1 MATKKT
7 PRRTPSSTS
16 GTPTRRPRRASTAV
30 RARATATSSAATD
43 VRKQI
48 TDAFRSAR
56 ASTNERMQAGIGLI
70 SRMRKEGDERLA
82 ELVAEGKRV
91 QPKVDRA
98 IEKLKRKLR
107 PDFTRTIEWNQ
118 YKPDLSTFKVDT
130 SRFGRKAIAARI
142 EAQMTDSLHRIG
154 LPTRK
159 EVQALARKVDKLAA
173 AHVA

>member
-7 PRRTPSSTS
+7 PRST
-16 GTPTRRPRRASTAV
+16 TRRTRRAPV
-30 RARATATSSAATD
+30 RPHTRATAKPAGSD

-48 TDAFRSAR
+48 SEAFQTAR
-56 ASTNERMQAGIGLI
+56 ETANERMLAGFGLI
-70 SRMRKEGDERLA
+70 TSMRKEGDKRFN

-91 QPKVDRA
+91 QPKIDKA
-98 IEKLKRKLR
+98 IEGLKKKLR
-107 PDFTRTIEWNQ
+107 PGFSRKIEWSQ
-118 YKPDLSTFKVDT
+118 YKPDLSKFKVDP
-130 SRFGRKAIAARI
+130 SRFSRKAIEARI

-173 AHVA
+173 AQAA